1 MIEITSHRQGAV
13 LNHNHGIET
22 ESSLKIR
29 VEGISEAG
37 RPVKVNGVPAEMDG
51 RIFRADVELKEKFNN
66 ITATV
71 MTPTGDYS
79 QSLVLVWDKKSFKRF
94 NCYIDDHSFLFMELT
109 RQKPARAFDHFY
121 LAALKKIHE
130 ETGLKV
136 TLNSFFRNDHD
147 PDGYL
152 LSEMPDIW
160 KSEFED
166 QSDWLRFSFHA
177 YSEFPDRPYI
187 EATAEEFSRD
197 YDLIRDEIIR
207 FAGEKS
213 FIVPMIVHWG
223 NIHSA
228 VAAEYRRKGAMI
240 YGKSMRPCVMG
251 GPSLADRQK
260 GGNMKAVE
268 NRAASRDERVSE
280 YEGFSL
286 YYDDQEEN
294 SYLARHK
301 VYYNPAIDMYIQLG
315 TVCCNLLTQDV
326 IRERI
331 AAQLELNGKYG
342 VETYSFAS
350 HEQYSFPFYP
360 NYIPDHLDR
369 IALTARLF
377 HEAGYKG
384 VFYPEG
390 LFGNTAWGE

>member
-1 MIEITSHRQGAV
+1 MIEITSHRQGAI

-22 ESSLKIR
+22 ESSLKIT
-29 VEGISEAG
+29 VTGVSESG
-37 RPVKVNGVPAEMDG
+37 RPVKVNGIPAEMDG
-51 RIFRADVELKEKFNN
+51 RIFRAEVELKEKFNKV
-66 ITATV
+66 TATV
-71 MTPTGDYS
+71 MTPSGDYS

-94 NCYIDDHSFLFMELT
+94 NCYIDDHSFFFTELA
-109 RQKPARAFDHFY
+109 RQRPARAFDHFY

-136 TLNSFFRNDHD
+136 TLNCFYRNDHD
-147 PDGYL
+147 PAHCT

-166 QSDWLRFSFHA
+166 QADWLRFSFHA
-177 YSEFPDRPYI
+177 YSEFPDRPYL
-187 EATAEEFSRD
+187 EASAEDFGRD
-197 YDLIRDEIIR
+197 YDLVQNEIIR

-213 FIVPMIVHWG
+213 FIAPIVIHWA
-223 NIHSA
+223 NIHPA
-228 VAAEYRRKGAMI
+228 VAAELRARGAFVN
-240 YGKSMRPCVMG
+240 SNCMRPRVMG

-260 GGNMKAVE
+260 GGNMQSIE
-268 NRAASRDERVSE
+268 TRAASRDERVTE
-280 YEGFSL
+280 QEGFAL

-294 SYLARHK
+294 SYLAKHK
-301 VYYNPAIDMYIQLG
+301 AYYNPAVDIIIQQF

-331 AAQLELNGKYG
+331 AAQLELNTKYG
-342 VETYSFAS
+342 VEAFCFGS

-377 HEAGYKG
+377 HDAGYKG

-390 LFGNTAWGE
+390 IMGNTAWEE

>member
-1 MIEITSHRQGAV
+1 MIEITSHRQGAI

-22 ESSLKIR
+22 ESSLKIK
-29 VEGISEAG
+29 VEGISESG

-51 RIFRADVELKEKFNN
+51 RIFRADVELKEKFNK

-71 MTPTGDYS
+71 MTPSGDYS

-94 NCYIDDHSFLFMELT
+94 NCYIDDHSFLFTELT
-109 RQKPARAFDHFY
+109 RQRPARAFDHFY

-130 ETGLKV
+130 ETGFKV

-147 PDGYL
+147 PAGYL
-152 LSEMPDIW
+152 LPEMPDTW

-177 YSEFPDRPYI
+177 YSEFPDRPYV
-187 EATAEEFSRD
+187 ETSAEEFGKE
-197 YDLIRDEIIR
+197 YDLVRDEIIR

-213 FIVPMIVHWG
+213 FIPPVVMHWA

-228 VAAEYRRKGAMI
+228 VAAELRERGVTVY
-240 YGKSMRPCVMG
+240 SNCMRPRVMG

-260 GGNMKAVE
+260 GGNMAAIEK
-268 NRAASRDERVSE
+268 RAASKDERVSE
-280 YEGFSL
+280 LEGFSL

-294 SYLARHK
+294 SYLARHRA
-301 VYYNPAIDMYIQLG
+301 YYNPAIDMIIQQF

-331 AAQLELNGKYG
+331 AAFLELNAKYG
-342 VETYSFAS
+342 VEAFCFGS
-350 HEQYSFPFYP
+350 HEQYSFPYYP
-360 NYIPDHLDR
+360 NYIPDHLER
-369 IALTARLF
+369 VALTARLY

-390 LFGNTAWGE
+390 ILGNTAWDK